1 MVKALAS
8 QPISPIET
16 SPPQF
21 CIKQIHTY
29 LTAQNMVF
37 DIGQREGAQ
46 PKCYFTHATLPSH
59 IDGAHPPTKKEPFR
73 TVLDQPYSHT
83 VCIIEPS

>member
-1 MVKALAS
+1 
-8 QPISPIET
+8 
-16 SPPQF
+16 
-21 CIKQIHTY
+21 
-29 LTAQNMVF
+29 MVF